1 MLELKNVSKFYYKK
15 GIVSSGISK
24 VSLKFDM
31 GEFIA
36 ITGESGSG
44 KSTLLNVISGLDT
57 YEEGEM
63 YVNGEETSHY
73 NEEDYEEYRKKYIG
87 NVFQSF
93 NLVNSYTV
101 YQNVELVLLINGET
115 RRSVK
120 HKVIDILKKV
130 DLYKYRHTKVS
141 KLSGGMKQRV
151 SIARCLAK
159 DTPIIIADEP
169 TGNLDS
175 KNAKSVLKLLYE
187 ISKYKLVIVVTHNFE
202 QISEYATRRITMH
215 DGSVIEDMKLKDK
228 NEVKEVNTSKF
239 KKTKVISN
247 LRLGIRNTFN
257 IVPKFL
263 LLTFVYAFVLIS
275 IVGVY
280 SAFLELESANN
291 AYNSF
296 FNETDANKRVIVKK
310 KDNSSFTNEEINRL
324 KSISNVEKVIT
335 NDYVYDYSM
344 SLIDYEN
351 IFLDSNFMKLE
362 EFKGKLKYGRM
373 PLNENEIIVSGSK
386 ENYYIEDMGSELINK
401 EVSINSNSGSDEIK
415 VKIVG
420 VSVFEKYNWMVTSYV
435 SDKIYNYVENHV
447 EQVYGT
453 TKVFISDNSQ
463 IEYPN
468 IKTSDIL
475 SEGQVYISENY
486 SYNCKSYNCMKDS
499 LNIKFSNM
507 YTNKEISLSNVK
519 VYNKSNFKKIFGS
532 EYDDM
537 DTIYLSNNDYDKLYK
552 NNNIYQVSL
561 FVKDVRNIDKTMN
574 ELNDYVSFSL
584 NNVKQDGAL
593 VQVIKIVKT
602 IVITVLVIVLF
613 FVSYFV
619 IKLIMKSRNKYFTTI
634 RILGGSYIE
643 VKRLLQIELLNVTNI
658 VYLVFLVISL
668 FIKNDIIV
676 SESIKNMLFYINLK
690 EYVIVYLIL
699 SLMSYL
705 TSSRYS
711 RKIFKRSVITTY
723 NEEV

>member
-73 NEEDYEEYRKKYIG
+73 NEEDYEDYRKKYIG

-115 RRSVK
+115 RKSVK

-151 SIARCLAK
+151 AIARCLAK
-159 DTPIIIADEP
+159 DAPIIIADEP

-263 LLTFVYAFVLIS
+263 LLTFVYLFVLIS

-291 AYNSF
+291 TYNSF

-310 KDNSSFTNEEINRL
+310 KDNSSFTNEEINKL

-344 SLIDYEN
+344 SLMDYEN

-373 PLNENEIIVSGSK
+373 PLNDNEIIVSGSK

-401 EVSINSNSGSDEIK
+401 EVSINSGSDEIK

-584 NNVKQDGAL
+584 NSVKQDGAL

>member
-87 NVFQSF
+87 NIFQSF

-202 QISEYATRRITMH
+202 QISDYATRRITMH

-280 SAFLELESANN
+280 SAFLELESTNN
-291 AYNSF
+291 TYNSF

-310 KDNSSFTNEEINRL
+310 KDNSSFTNEEINKL

-373 PLNENEIIVSGSK
+373 PLNDNEIIVSGSK

-401 EVSINSNSGSDEIK
+401 EVSINSGSDEIK

-420 VSVFEKYNWMVTSYV
+420 VSVFEEYNWMVTSYV
-435 SDKIYNYVENHV
+435 SDKIYNYVENQV
-447 EQVYGT
+447 EQVFGT
-453 TKVFISDNSQ
+453 TKVYVSDNSQ
-463 IEYPN
+463 IEYSN
-468 IKTSDIL
+468 IKVSDIL
-475 SEGQVYISENY
+475 SDGQVYISENY

-499 LNIKFSNM
+499 LNIMFSNM

-519 VYNKSNFKKIFGS
+519 VYNKNNFKKIFGS

-561 FVKDVRNIDKTMN
+561 FVKDVRNIDKTIN
-574 ELNDYVSFSL
+574 ELSDYVSFSL
-584 NNVKQDGAL
+584 NSVKQDGAL

-690 EYVIVYLIL
+690 EYIIVYLIL
-699 SLMSYL
+699 SVMSYL

>member
-87 NVFQSF
+87 NIFQSF

-115 RRSVK
+115 RKSVK

-151 SIARCLAK
+151 AIARCLAK
-159 DTPIIIADEP
+159 DAPIIIADEP

-280 SAFLELESANN
+280 SAFLELESTNN

-310 KDNSSFTNEEINRL
+310 KDNSSFTNEEINKL

-335 NDYVYDYSM
+335 NDYVYYYSM

-373 PLNENEIIVSGSK
+373 PLNDNEIIVSGSK

-401 EVSINSNSGSDEIK
+401 EVSINSGSDEIK

-463 IEYPN
+463 NVNPN

-519 VYNKSNFKKIFGS
+519 VYNKNNFKKIFGS

-584 NNVKQDGAL
+584 NSVKQDGAL

>member
-73 NEEDYEEYRKKYIG
+73 NEEDYEDYRKKYIG

-115 RRSVK
+115 RKSVK

-151 SIARCLAK
+151 AIARCLAK
-159 DTPIIIADEP
+159 DAPIIIADEP

-263 LLTFVYAFVLIS
+263 LLTFVYLFVLIS

-280 SAFLELESANN
+280 SAFLELESTNN

-310 KDNSSFTNEEINRL
+310 KDNSSFTNEEINKL
-324 KSISNVEKVIT
+324 KSIINVEKVIT

-344 SLIDYEN
+344 SLMDYEN

-373 PLNENEIIVSGSK
+373 PLNDNEIIVSGSK

-401 EVSINSNSGSDEIK
+401 EVSINSGSDEII

-676 SESIKNMLFYINLK
+676 SESIKSMLFYINLK

>member
-24 VSLKFDM
+24 VTLKFDM

-87 NVFQSF
+87 NIFQSF

-151 SIARCLAK
+151 AIARCLAK

-280 SAFLELESANN
+280 SAFLELESTNN

-310 KDNSSFTNEEINRL
+310 KDNSSFTNEEINKL

-373 PLNENEIIVSGSK
+373 PLNDNEIIVSGSK

-401 EVSINSNSGSDEIK
+401 EVSINSGSDEIK

-453 TKVFISDNSQ
+453 TNVYVSDNSQ
-463 IEYPN
+463 NVNPN

-519 VYNKSNFKKIFGS
+519 VYNKNNFKKIFGS

-584 NNVKQDGAL
+584 NSVKQDGAL

-699 SLMSYL
+699 SVMSYL

>member
-87 NVFQSF
+87 NIFQSF

-130 DLYKYRHTKVS
+130 NLYKYRHTKVS

-263 LLTFVYAFVLIS
+263 LLTFVYLFVLIS

-280 SAFLELESANN
+280 SAFLELESTNN
-291 AYNSF
+291 TYNSF

-310 KDNSSFTNEEINRL
+310 KDNSSFTEEEINKL

-373 PLNENEIIVSGSK
+373 PLNDNEIIVSGSK

-401 EVSINSNSGSDEIK
+401 EVSINSGSDEIK

-519 VYNKSNFKKIFGS
+519 VYNKNNFKKIFGS

-584 NNVKQDGAL
+584 NSVKQDGAL

-676 SESIKNMLFYINLK
+676 SESIKSMLFYINLK

>member
-63 YVNGEETSHY
+63 YVNCEETSHY

-115 RRSVK
+115 RKSVK

-151 SIARCLAK
+151 AIARCLAK
-159 DTPIIIADEP
+159 DAPIIIADEP

-263 LLTFVYAFVLIS
+263 LLTFVYLFVLIS

-280 SAFLELESANN
+280 SAFLELESTNN

-310 KDNSSFTNEEINRL
+310 KDNSSFTNEEINKL

-373 PLNENEIIVSGSK
+373 PLNDNEIIVSGSK

-401 EVSINSNSGSDEIK
+401 EVSINSGSDEIK

-435 SDKIYNYVENHV
+435 SDKIYNYVENQV

-463 IEYPN
+463 NVNPN

-519 VYNKSNFKKIFGS
+519 VYNKNNFKKIFGS

-584 NNVKQDGAL
+584 NSVKQDGAL

-602 IVITVLVIVLF
+602 IIITVLVIVLF

-619 IKLIMKSRNKYFTTI
+619 IKLIIKSRNKYFTTI

-658 VYLVFLVISL
+658 VYLVFLIISL
-668 FIKNDIIV
+668 LIKNDIIV
-676 SESIKNMLFYINLK
+676 SESIKSMLFYINLK

>member
-24 VSLKFDM
+24 VTLKFDM

-87 NVFQSF
+87 NIFQSF

-151 SIARCLAK
+151 AIARCLAK

-310 KDNSSFTNEEINRL
+310 KDNSSFTNEEINKL
-324 KSISNVEKVIT
+324 KSISNVDKVIT

-344 SLIDYEN
+344 SLMDYEN

-373 PLNENEIIVSGSK
+373 PLNDNEIIVSGSK

-401 EVSINSNSGSDEIK
+401 EVSINSGSDEIK

-463 IEYPN
+463 NVNPN

-519 VYNKSNFKKIFGS
+519 VYNKNNFKKIFGS

-561 FVKDVRNIDKTMN
+561 FVKDVRNIDKTMS

-584 NNVKQDGAL
+584 NSVKQDGAL

-699 SLMSYL
+699 SFMSYL

>member
-87 NVFQSF
+87 NIFQSF

-151 SIARCLAK
+151 AIARCLAK

-280 SAFLELESANN
+280 SAFLELESTNN
-291 AYNSF
+291 TYNSF

-310 KDNSSFTNEEINRL
+310 KDNSSFTEEEINKL

-373 PLNENEIIVSGSK
+373 PLNDNEIIVSGSK

-401 EVSINSNSGSDEIK
+401 EVSINSGSDEIK

-453 TKVFISDNSQ
+453 TNVYVSDNSQ
-463 IEYPN
+463 NVNPN

-519 VYNKSNFKKIFGS
+519 VYNKNNFKKIFGS

-584 NNVKQDGAL
+584 NSVKQDGAL

>member
-87 NVFQSF
+87 NIFQSF

-130 DLYKYRHTKVS
+130 NLYKYRHTKVS

-151 SIARCLAK
+151 AIARCLAK

-263 LLTFVYAFVLIS
+263 LLTFVYLFVLIS

-291 AYNSF
+291 TYNSF

-310 KDNSSFTNEEINRL
+310 KDNSSFTNEEINKL

-344 SLIDYEN
+344 SLMDYEN

-373 PLNENEIIVSGSK
+373 PLNDNEIIVSGSK

-401 EVSINSNSGSDEIK
+401 EVSINSGSDEIK

-453 TKVFISDNSQ
+453 TKVYVSDNSQ

-519 VYNKSNFKKIFGS
+519 VYNKNNFKKIFGS

-584 NNVKQDGAL
+584 NSVKQDGAL

>member
-87 NVFQSF
+87 NIFQSF

-130 DLYKYRHTKVS
+130 NLYKYRHTKVS

-263 LLTFVYAFVLIS
+263 LLTFVYLFVLIS

-280 SAFLELESANN
+280 SAFLELESTNN
-291 AYNSF
+291 TYNSF

-310 KDNSSFTNEEINRL
+310 KDNSSFTEEEINKL

-373 PLNENEIIVSGSK
+373 PLNDNEIIVSGSK

-401 EVSINSNSGSDEIK
+401 EVSINSGSDEIK

-453 TKVFISDNSQ
+453 TNVYVSDNSQ
-463 IEYPN
+463 NVNPN

-519 VYNKSNFKKIFGS
+519 VYNKNNFKKIFGS

-584 NNVKQDGAL
+584 NSVKQDGAL

-699 SLMSYL
+699 SFMSYL

>member
-115 RRSVK
+115 RKSVK

-151 SIARCLAK
+151 AIARCLAK
-159 DTPIIIADEP
+159 DAPIIIADEP

-263 LLTFVYAFVLIS
+263 LLTFVYLFVLIS

-280 SAFLELESANN
+280 SAFLELESTNN

-310 KDNSSFTNEEINRL
+310 KDNSSFTNEEINKL
-324 KSISNVEKVIT
+324 KSIINVEKVIT

-373 PLNENEIIVSGSK
+373 PLNDNEIIVSGSK

-401 EVSINSNSGSDEIK
+401 EVSINSGSDEIK

-435 SDKIYNYVENHV
+435 SDKIYNYVENQV

-463 IEYPN
+463 NVNPN

-519 VYNKSNFKKIFGS
+519 VYNKNNFKKIFGS

-584 NNVKQDGAL
+584 NSVKQDGAL

-602 IVITVLVIVLF
+602 IIITVLVIVLF

-619 IKLIMKSRNKYFTTI
+619 IKLIIKSRNKYFTTI

-668 FIKNDIIV
+668 LIKNDIIV

>member
-87 NVFQSF
+87 NIFQSF

-263 LLTFVYAFVLIS
+263 LLTFVYLFVLIS

-291 AYNSF
+291 TYNSF

-310 KDNSSFTNEEINRL
+310 KDNSSFTNEEINKL

-344 SLIDYEN
+344 SLMDYEN

-373 PLNENEIIVSGSK
+373 PLNDNEIIVSGSK

-401 EVSINSNSGSDEIK
+401 EVSINSGSDEIK

-453 TKVFISDNSQ
+453 TNVYVSDNSQ
-463 IEYPN
+463 NVNPN

-519 VYNKSNFKKIFGS
+519 VYNKNNFKKIFGS

-584 NNVKQDGAL
+584 NSVKQDGAL

-699 SLMSYL
+699 SFMSYL

>member
-87 NVFQSF
+87 NIFQSF

-151 SIARCLAK
+151 AIARCLAK
-159 DTPIIIADEP
+159 DAPIIIADEP

>member
-24 VSLKFDM
+24 VTLKFDM

-87 NVFQSF
+87 NIFQSF

-130 DLYKYRHTKVS
+130 NLYKYRHTKVS

-151 SIARCLAK
+151 AIARCLAK

-280 SAFLELESANN
+280 SAFLELESTNN
-291 AYNSF
+291 TYNSF

-310 KDNSSFTNEEINRL
+310 KDNSSFTNEEINKL
-324 KSISNVEKVIT
+324 KSISNVDKVIT

-373 PLNENEIIVSGSK
+373 PLNDNEIIVSGSK

-401 EVSINSNSGSDEIK
+401 EVSINSGSDEIK

-435 SDKIYNYVENHV
+435 SDKIYNYVENQV

-463 IEYPN
+463 NVNPN

-507 YTNKEISLSNVK
+507 YTNKGISLSNVK
-519 VYNKSNFKKIFGS
+519 VYNKNNFKKIFGS

-584 NNVKQDGAL
+584 NSVKQDGAL

-602 IVITVLVIVLF
+602 IIITVLVIVLF

-619 IKLIMKSRNKYFTTI
+619 IKLIIKSRNKYFTTI

-668 FIKNDIIV
+668 LIKNDIIV
-676 SESIKNMLFYINLK
+676 SESIKSMLFYINLK

-699 SLMSYL
+699 SVMSYL

>member
-87 NVFQSF
+87 NIFQSF

-401 EVSINSNSGSDEIK
+401 EVSINSGSDEIK

-507 YTNKEISLSNVK
+507 YTNKEIRLSNVK

-584 NNVKQDGAL
+584 NSVKQDGAL

>member
-24 VSLKFDM
+24 VTLKFDM

-115 RRSVK
+115 RKSVK

-151 SIARCLAK
+151 AIARCLAK
-159 DTPIIIADEP
+159 DAPIIIADEP

-263 LLTFVYAFVLIS
+263 LLTFVYLFVLIS

-280 SAFLELESANN
+280 SAFLELESTNN

-310 KDNSSFTNEEINRL
+310 KDNSSFTNEEINKL

-401 EVSINSNSGSDEIK
+401 EVSINSGSDEIK

-453 TKVFISDNSQ
+453 TKVYVSDNSQ
-463 IEYPN
+463 NVNPN
-468 IKTSDIL
+468 IKISDIL

-519 VYNKSNFKKIFGS
+519 VYNKNNFKKLFGS

-602 IVITVLVIVLF
+602 IVITILVIVLF

>member
-87 NVFQSF
+87 NIFQSF

-151 SIARCLAK
+151 AIARCLAK

-280 SAFLELESANN
+280 SAFLELESTNN
-291 AYNSF
+291 TYNSF

-310 KDNSSFTNEEINRL
+310 KDNSSFTNEEINKL

-373 PLNENEIIVSGSK
+373 PLNDNEIIVSGSK

-401 EVSINSNSGSDEIK
+401 EVSINSGSDEIK

-463 IEYPN
+463 NVNPN
-468 IKTSDIL
+468 IKISDIL

-519 VYNKSNFKKIFGS
+519 VYNKNNFKKIFGS

-584 NNVKQDGAL
+584 NSVKQDGAL

>member
-87 NVFQSF
+87 NIFQSF

>member
-115 RRSVK
+115 RKSVK

-151 SIARCLAK
+151 AIARCLAK

-263 LLTFVYAFVLIS
+263 LLTFVYLFVLIS

-280 SAFLELESANN
+280 SAFLELESTNN
-291 AYNSF
+291 TYNSF

-310 KDNSSFTNEEINRL
+310 KDNSSFTNEEINKL
-324 KSISNVEKVIT
+324 KSIINVEKVIT

-373 PLNENEIIVSGSK
+373 PLNDNEIIVSGSK

-401 EVSINSNSGSDEIK
+401 EVSINSGSDEIK
-415 VKIVG
+415 VKIAG
-420 VSVFEKYNWMVTSYV
+420 VSVFDKYNWMVTSYV
-435 SDKIYNYVENHV
+435 SDKIYNYVENKV

-463 IEYPN
+463 IVDPN
-468 IKTSDIL
+468 IKISNIL
-475 SEGQVYISENY
+475 SEGQVYISENN

-499 LNIKFSNM
+499 LNIKYSNM
-507 YTNKEISLSNVK
+507 YINKEISLSNVK
-519 VYNKSNFKKIFGS
+519 VYNKNNFKKIFGS

-584 NNVKQDGAL
+584 NSVKQDGAL

-602 IVITVLVIVLF
+602 IIITVLVIVLF

-619 IKLIMKSRNKYFTTI
+619 IKLIIKSRNKYFTTI

-668 FIKNDIIV
+668 LIKNDIIV
-676 SESIKNMLFYINLK
+676 SESIKSMLFYINLK

-699 SLMSYL
+699 SVMSYL

>member
-24 VSLKFDM
+24 VTLKFDM

-115 RRSVK
+115 RKSVK

-151 SIARCLAK
+151 AIARCLAK
-159 DTPIIIADEP
+159 DAPIIIADEP

-263 LLTFVYAFVLIS
+263 LLTFVYLFVLIS

-280 SAFLELESANN
+280 SAFLELESTNN

-310 KDNSSFTNEEINRL
+310 KDNSSFTNEEINKL
-324 KSISNVEKVIT
+324 KSIINVEKVIT

-373 PLNENEIIVSGSK
+373 PLNDNEIIVSGSK

-401 EVSINSNSGSDEIK
+401 EVSINSGSDEIK

-420 VSVFEKYNWMVTSYV
+420 VSVFDKYNWMVTSYV
-435 SDKIYNYVENHV
+435 SDKIYNYVENQV

-463 IEYPN
+463 NVNPN

-519 VYNKSNFKKIFGS
+519 VYNKNNFKKIFGS

-584 NNVKQDGAL
+584 NSVKQDGAL

-602 IVITVLVIVLF
+602 IIITVLVIVLF

-619 IKLIMKSRNKYFTTI
+619 IKLIIKSRNKYFTTI

-668 FIKNDIIV
+668 LIKNDIIV

>member
-115 RRSVK
+115 RKSVK

-151 SIARCLAK
+151 AIARCLAK

-263 LLTFVYAFVLIS
+263 LLTFVYLFVLIS

-280 SAFLELESANN
+280 SAFLELESTNN
-291 AYNSF
+291 TYNSF

-310 KDNSSFTNEEINRL
+310 KDNSSFTNEEINKL

-373 PLNENEIIVSGSK
+373 PLNDNEIIVSGSK
-386 ENYYIEDMGSELINK
+386 DNYYIEDMGSELINK
-401 EVSINSNSGSDEIK
+401 EVSINSGSDEIK

-420 VSVFEKYNWMVTSYV
+420 VSVFDKYNWMVTSYV
-435 SDKIYNYVENHV
+435 SDKIYNYVENKV

-463 IEYPN
+463 NVNPN

-519 VYNKSNFKKIFGS
+519 VYNKNNFKKIFGS

-584 NNVKQDGAL
+584 NSVKQDGAL

-602 IVITVLVIVLF
+602 IIITVLVIVLF

>member
-1 MLELKNVSKFYYKK
+1 MLELKNVSKFYYNK
-15 GIVSSGISK
+15 GIVSSGINK
-24 VSLKFDM
+24 VNLKFDM
-31 GEFIA
+31 GEFVA

-263 LLTFVYAFVLIS
+263 LLTFVYLFVLIS

-280 SAFLELESANN
+280 SAFLELESTNN
-291 AYNSF
+291 TYNSF

-310 KDNSSFTNEEINRL
+310 KDNSSFTNEEINKL

-373 PLNENEIIVSGSK
+373 PLNDNEIIVSGSK

-401 EVSINSNSGSDEIK
+401 EVSINSGSDEIK
-415 VKIVG
+415 VKIAG
-420 VSVFEKYNWMVTSYV
+420 VSVFDKYNWMVTSYV
-435 SDKIYNYVENHV
+435 SDKIYNYVENKV

-463 IEYPN
+463 IVDPN
-468 IKTSDIL
+468 IKISNIL
-475 SEGQVYISENY
+475 SEGQVYISENN

-499 LNIKFSNM
+499 LNIKYSNM
-507 YTNKEISLSNVK
+507 YINKEISLSNVK
-519 VYNKSNFKKIFGS
+519 VYNKNNFKKIFGS

-584 NNVKQDGAL
+584 NSVKQDGAL

-602 IVITVLVIVLF
+602 IIITVLVIVLF

-619 IKLIMKSRNKYFTTI
+619 IKLIIKSRNKYFTTI

-668 FIKNDIIV
+668 LIKNDIIV
-676 SESIKNMLFYINLK
+676 SESIKSMLFYINLK

-699 SLMSYL
+699 SVMSYL

>member
-24 VSLKFDM
+24 VTLKFDM

-115 RRSVK
+115 RKSVK

-151 SIARCLAK
+151 AIARCLAK
-159 DTPIIIADEP
+159 DAPIIIADEP

-280 SAFLELESANN
+280 SAFLELESTNN
-291 AYNSF
+291 TYNSF

-310 KDNSSFTNEEINRL
+310 KDNSSFTNEEINKL
-324 KSISNVEKVIT
+324 KSIINVEKVIT

-373 PLNENEIIVSGSK
+373 PLNDNEIIVSGSK

-401 EVSINSNSGSDEIK
+401 EVSINSGSDEIK

-435 SDKIYNYVENHV
+435 SDKIYNYVENQV

-463 IEYPN
+463 NVNPN

-519 VYNKSNFKKIFGS
+519 VYNKNNFKKIFGS

-584 NNVKQDGAL
+584 NSVKQDGAL

-602 IVITVLVIVLF
+602 IIITVLVIVLF

-619 IKLIMKSRNKYFTTI
+619 IKLIIKSRNKYFTTI

-668 FIKNDIIV
+668 LIKNDIIV
-676 SESIKNMLFYINLK
+676 SESIKSMLFYINLK

-699 SLMSYL
+699 SVMSYL

>member
-87 NVFQSF
+87 NIFQSF

-151 SIARCLAK
+151 AIARCLAK

-263 LLTFVYAFVLIS
+263 LLTFVYLFVLIS

-280 SAFLELESANN
+280 SAFLELESTNN
-291 AYNSF
+291 TYNSF

-310 KDNSSFTNEEINRL
+310 KDNSSFTNEEINKL

-386 ENYYIEDMGSELINK
+386 ENYYIEDLGSELINK
-401 EVSINSNSGSDEIK
+401 EVSINSGSDEIK

-463 IEYPN
+463 NVNPN
-468 IKTSDIL
+468 IKISDIL

-519 VYNKSNFKKIFGS
+519 VYNKNNFKKIFGS

-584 NNVKQDGAL
+584 NSVKQDGAL

-602 IVITVLVIVLF
+602 IIITVLVIVLF

>member
-87 NVFQSF
+87 NIFQSF

-151 SIARCLAK
+151 AIARCLAK

-291 AYNSF
+291 TYNSF

-310 KDNSSFTNEEINRL
+310 KDNSSFTNEEINKL

-344 SLIDYEN
+344 SLMDYEN

-373 PLNENEIIVSGSK
+373 PLNDNEIIVSGSK

-401 EVSINSNSGSDEIK
+401 EVSINSGSDEIK

-463 IEYPN
+463 NVNPN
-468 IKTSDIL
+468 IKISDIL

-519 VYNKSNFKKIFGS
+519 VYNKNNFKKIFGS

-561 FVKDVRNIDKTMN
+561 FVKDVRNIDKTMS

-584 NNVKQDGAL
+584 NSVKQDGAL

>member
-87 NVFQSF
+87 NIFQSF

-344 SLIDYEN
+344 SLMDYEN

-373 PLNENEIIVSGSK
+373 PLNDNEIIVSGSK
-386 ENYYIEDMGSELINK
+386 DNYYIEDMGSELINK
-401 EVSINSNSGSDEIK
+401 EVSINSGSDEIK

-435 SDKIYNYVENHV
+435 SDKIYNYVENKV

-463 IEYPN
+463 IVDPN
-468 IKTSDIL
+468 IKISNIL
-475 SEGQVYISENY
+475 SEGQVYISENN

-499 LNIKFSNM
+499 LNIKYSNM
-507 YTNKEISLSNVK
+507 YINKEISLSNVK
-519 VYNKSNFKKIFGS
+519 VYNKNNFKKIFGS

-537 DTIYLSNNDYDKLYK
+537 DTIYLSSNDYDKLYK

-584 NNVKQDGAL
+584 NSVKQDGAL

-602 IVITVLVIVLF
+602 IIITVLVIVLF

-619 IKLIMKSRNKYFTTI
+619 IKLIIKSRNKYFTTI

-699 SLMSYL
+699 SVMSYL

>member
-24 VSLKFDM
+24 VTLKFDM

-115 RRSVK
+115 RKSVK

-151 SIARCLAK
+151 AIARCLAK
-159 DTPIIIADEP
+159 DAPIIIADEP

-280 SAFLELESANN
+280 SAFLELESTNN
-291 AYNSF
+291 TYNSF

-310 KDNSSFTNEEINRL
+310 KDNSSFTNEEINKL
-324 KSISNVEKVIT
+324 KSISNVDKVIT

-373 PLNENEIIVSGSK
+373 PLNDNEIIVSGSK

-401 EVSINSNSGSDEIK
+401 EVSINSGSDEIK

-435 SDKIYNYVENHV
+435 SDKIYNYVENQV

-463 IEYPN
+463 NVNPN

-519 VYNKSNFKKIFGS
+519 VYNKNNFKKIFGS

-584 NNVKQDGAL
+584 NSVKQDGAL

-602 IVITVLVIVLF
+602 IIITVLVIVLF

-619 IKLIMKSRNKYFTTI
+619 IKLIIKSRNKYFTTI

-668 FIKNDIIV
+668 LIKNDIIV
-676 SESIKNMLFYINLK
+676 SESIKSMLFYINLK

-699 SLMSYL
+699 SVMSYL

>member
-24 VSLKFDM
+24 VTLKFDM

-115 RRSVK
+115 RKSVK

-151 SIARCLAK
+151 AIARCLAK
-159 DTPIIIADEP
+159 DAPIIIADEP

-263 LLTFVYAFVLIS
+263 LLTFVYLFVLIS

-280 SAFLELESANN
+280 SAFLELESTNN
-291 AYNSF
+291 TYNSF

-310 KDNSSFTNEEINRL
+310 KDNSSFTNEEINKL
-324 KSISNVEKVIT
+324 KSISNVDKVIT

-386 ENYYIEDMGSELINK
+386 ENYYIEEMGSELINK
-401 EVSINSNSGSDEIK
+401 EVSINSGSDEIK

-463 IEYPN
+463 NVNPN

-519 VYNKSNFKKIFGS
+519 VYNKNNFKKIFGS

-584 NNVKQDGAL
+584 NSVKQDGAL

-699 SLMSYL
+699 SVMSYL

>member
-291 AYNSF
+291 TYNSF

-310 KDNSSFTNEEINRL
+310 KDNSSFTNEEINKL

-344 SLIDYEN
+344 SLMDYEN

-373 PLNENEIIVSGSK
+373 PLNDNEIIVSGSK

-401 EVSINSNSGSDEIK
+401 EVSINSGSDEIK

-519 VYNKSNFKKIFGS
+519 VYNKNNFKKIFGS

-584 NNVKQDGAL
+584 NSVKQDGAL

>member
-24 VSLKFDM
+24 VTLKFDM

-115 RRSVK
+115 RKSVK

-151 SIARCLAK
+151 AIARCLAK
-159 DTPIIIADEP
+159 DAPIIIADEP

-263 LLTFVYAFVLIS
+263 LLTFVYLFVLIS

-280 SAFLELESANN
+280 SAFLELESTNN
-291 AYNSF
+291 TYNSF

-310 KDNSSFTNEEINRL
+310 KDNSSFTNEEINKL

-373 PLNENEIIVSGSK
+373 PLNDNEIIVSGSK

-401 EVSINSNSGSDEIK
+401 EVSINSGSDEIK

-420 VSVFEKYNWMVTSYV
+420 VSVFDKYNWMVTSYV
-435 SDKIYNYVENHV
+435 SDKIYNYVENKV
-447 EQVYGT
+447 EQVYGA

-463 IEYPN
+463 IVDPN
-468 IKTSDIL
+468 IKISNIL
-475 SEGQVYISENY
+475 SEGQVYISENN

-499 LNIKFSNM
+499 LNIKYSNM
-507 YTNKEISLSNVK
+507 YINKEISLSNVK
-519 VYNKSNFKKIFGS
+519 VYNKNNFKKIFGS

-584 NNVKQDGAL
+584 NSVKQDGAL

-602 IVITVLVIVLF
+602 IIITVLVIVLF

-668 FIKNDIIV
+668 LIKNDIIV

>member
-73 NEEDYEEYRKKYIG
+73 NEEDYEKYRKKYIG

-115 RRSVK
+115 RKSVK

-151 SIARCLAK
+151 AIARCLAK
-159 DTPIIIADEP
+159 DAPIIIADEP

-263 LLTFVYAFVLIS
+263 LLTFVYLFVLIS

-280 SAFLELESANN
+280 SAFLELESTNN

-310 KDNSSFTNEEINRL
+310 KDNSSFTNEEINKL
-324 KSISNVEKVIT
+324 KSIINVEKVIT

-373 PLNENEIIVSGSK
+373 PLNDNEIIVSGSK
-386 ENYYIEDMGSELINK
+386 DNYYIEDMGSELINK
-401 EVSINSNSGSDEIK
+401 EVSINSGSDEIK

-420 VSVFEKYNWMVTSYV
+420 VSVFDKYNWMVTSYV
-435 SDKIYNYVENHV
+435 SDKIYNYVENKV

-463 IEYPN
+463 NVNPN

-475 SEGQVYISENY
+475 SEGQVYISENN
-486 SYNCKSYNCMKDS
+486 SDNCKSYNCMKDS

-507 YTNKEISLSNVK
+507 YINKEISLSNVK
-519 VYNKSNFKKIFGS
+519 VYNKNNFKKIFGS

-537 DTIYLSNNDYDKLYK
+537 DTIYLSSNDYDKLYK

-584 NNVKQDGAL
+584 NSVKQDGAL

-602 IVITVLVIVLF
+602 IIITVLVIVLF

-619 IKLIMKSRNKYFTTI
+619 IKLIIKSRNKYFTTI

-668 FIKNDIIV
+668 LIKNDIIV
-676 SESIKNMLFYINLK
+676 SESIKSMLFYINLK
-690 EYVIVYLIL
+690 EYVIVYLII
-699 SLMSYL
+699 SVMSYL

>member
-1 MLELKNVSKFYYKK
+1 
-15 GIVSSGISK
+15 
-24 VSLKFDM
+24 M

-115 RRSVK
+115 RKSVK

-151 SIARCLAK
+151 AIARCLAK
-159 DTPIIIADEP
+159 DAPIIIADEP

-280 SAFLELESANN
+280 SAFLELESTNN
-291 AYNSF
+291 TYNSF

-310 KDNSSFTNEEINRL
+310 KDNSSFTEEEINKL

-373 PLNENEIIVSGSK
+373 PLNDNEIIVSGSK

-401 EVSINSNSGSDEIK
+401 EVSINSGSDEIK

-435 SDKIYNYVENHV
+435 SDKIYNYVENKV

-463 IEYPN
+463 NVNPN

-519 VYNKSNFKKIFGS
+519 VYNKNNFKKLFGS

-584 NNVKQDGAL
+584 NSVKQDGAL

>member
-87 NVFQSF
+87 NIFQSF

-280 SAFLELESANN
+280 SAFLELESTNN
-291 AYNSF
+291 TYNSF

-310 KDNSSFTNEEINRL
+310 KDNSSFTNEEINKL
-324 KSISNVEKVIT
+324 KSISNVDKVIT

-344 SLIDYEN
+344 SLMDYEN

-373 PLNENEIIVSGSK
+373 PLNDNEIIVSGSK

-401 EVSINSNSGSDEIK
+401 EVSINSGSDEIK

-453 TKVFISDNSQ
+453 TNVYVSDNSQ
-463 IEYPN
+463 NVNPN

-519 VYNKSNFKKIFGS
+519 VYNKNNFKKIFGS

-584 NNVKQDGAL
+584 NSVKQDGAL

-705 TSSRYS
+705 TSSRCS

>member
-151 SIARCLAK
+151 AIARCLAK
-159 DTPIIIADEP
+159 DSPIIIADEP

-239 KKTKVISN
+239 NKTKVISN

-263 LLTFVYAFVLIS
+263 LLTFVYLFVLIS

-291 AYNSF
+291 TYNSF

-310 KDNSSFTNEEINRL
+310 KDNSSFTNEEINKL

-335 NDYVYDYSM
+335 NDYVYDYNM

-373 PLNENEIIVSGSK
+373 PLNDNEIIVSGSK

-401 EVSINSNSGSDEIK
+401 EVSINSGSDEIK

-420 VSVFEKYNWMVTSYV
+420 VSVFDKYNWMVTSYV
-435 SDKIYNYVENHV
+435 SDKIYNYVENKV

-463 IEYPN
+463 NVNPN

-519 VYNKSNFKKIFGS
+519 VYNKNNFKKIFGS

-584 NNVKQDGAL
+584 NSVKQDGAL

-602 IVITVLVIVLF
+602 IIITVLVIVLF

-619 IKLIMKSRNKYFTTI
+619 IKLIIKSRNKYFTTI

-668 FIKNDIIV
+668 LIKNDIIV
-676 SESIKNMLFYINLK
+676 SESIKSMLFYINLK

>member
-87 NVFQSF
+87 NIFQSF

-202 QISEYATRRITMH
+202 QISEYVTRRITMH

-280 SAFLELESANN
+280 SAFLELESTNN

-310 KDNSSFTNEEINRL
+310 KDNSSFTNEEINKL

-373 PLNENEIIVSGSK
+373 PLNDNEIIVSGSK

-401 EVSINSNSGSDEIK
+401 EVSINSGSDEIK
-415 VKIVG
+415 VKIIG

-435 SDKIYNYVENHV
+435 SDKIYNYVENQV

-463 IEYPN
+463 NVNPN

-519 VYNKSNFKKIFGS
+519 VYNKNNFKKLFGS

>member
-87 NVFQSF
+87 NIFQSF

-263 LLTFVYAFVLIS
+263 LLTFVYLFVLIS

-280 SAFLELESANN
+280 SAFLELESTNN
-291 AYNSF
+291 TYNSF

-310 KDNSSFTNEEINRL
+310 KDNSSFTNEEINKL

-373 PLNENEIIVSGSK
+373 PLNDNEIIVSGSK

-401 EVSINSNSGSDEIK
+401 EVSINSGSDEIK

-420 VSVFEKYNWMVTSYV
+420 VSVFDKYNWMVTSYV

-453 TKVFISDNSQ
+453 TNVYVSDNSQ
-463 IEYPN
+463 NVNPN

-519 VYNKSNFKKIFGS
+519 VYNKNNFKKIFGS

-699 SLMSYL
+699 SVMSYL

>member
-87 NVFQSF
+87 NIFQSF

-151 SIARCLAK
+151 AIARCLAK

-310 KDNSSFTNEEINRL
+310 KDNSSFTNEEINKL
-324 KSISNVEKVIT
+324 KSISNVDKVIT

-344 SLIDYEN
+344 SLMDYEN

-373 PLNENEIIVSGSK
+373 PLNDNEIIVSGSK

-401 EVSINSNSGSDEIK
+401 EVSINSGSDEIK

-463 IEYPN
+463 NVNPN

-519 VYNKSNFKKIFGS
+519 VYNKNNFKKIFGS

-584 NNVKQDGAL
+584 NSVKQDGAL

>member
-87 NVFQSF
+87 NIFQSF

-151 SIARCLAK
+151 AIARCLAK
-159 DTPIIIADEP
+159 DAPIIIADEP

-280 SAFLELESANN
+280 SAFLELESTNN
-291 AYNSF
+291 TYNSF

-310 KDNSSFTNEEINRL
+310 KDNSSFTNEEINKL
-324 KSISNVEKVIT
+324 KSISNVDKVIT

-373 PLNENEIIVSGSK
+373 PLNDNEIIVSGSK

-401 EVSINSNSGSDEIK
+401 EVSINSGSDEIK

-435 SDKIYNYVENHV
+435 SDKIYNYVENQV

-463 IEYPN
+463 NVNPN

-519 VYNKSNFKKIFGS
+519 VYNKNNFKKIFGS

-584 NNVKQDGAL
+584 NSVKQDGAL

-602 IVITVLVIVLF
+602 IIITVLVIVLF

-619 IKLIMKSRNKYFTTI
+619 IKLIIKSRNKYFTTI

-668 FIKNDIIV
+668 LINNDIIV
-676 SESIKNMLFYINLK
+676 SESIKSMLFYINLK

-699 SLMSYL
+699 SVMSYL

>member
-87 NVFQSF
+87 NIFQSF

-151 SIARCLAK
+151 AIARCLAK

-280 SAFLELESANN
+280 SAFLELESTNN

-310 KDNSSFTNEEINRL
+310 KDNSSFTNEEINKL

-344 SLIDYEN
+344 SLMDYEN

-373 PLNENEIIVSGSK
+373 PLNDNEIIVSGSK

-401 EVSINSNSGSDEIK
+401 EVSINSGSDEIK

-453 TKVFISDNSQ
+453 TNVYVSDNSQ

-519 VYNKSNFKKIFGS
+519 VYNKNNFKKIFGS

-561 FVKDVRNIDKTMN
+561 FVKDVRNIDKTMS

-584 NNVKQDGAL
+584 NSVKQDGAL